1 MSSRQLPVSPTE
13 CGLYQWPCAFRLE
26 NELALI
32 TGGGSGLGLAM
43 ARALAA
49 AGSRVVLTGRREEL
63 LKKAAEEIG
72 PRAQFMVHDVNRLSE
87 AGRLVESAAERF
99 GPVTILINNAGVH
112 LKKAA
117 IDTTEE
123 EFMKV
128 LTTHV
133 LGAHALSRAVAPEMM
148 RRGSGTILFIASMA
162 SLFGLPKVVAYSAA
176 KSAYL
181 GMVRALA
188 TELSP
193 HGVRVNAIAPGF
205 IETDMSRKAL
215 DGDPDRKQRV
225 LNRTPMGRLG
235 DPDDVGMAAVYLCS
249 PAARFVT
256 GVVLPVDGGA
266 SIGF

>member
-1 MSSRQLPVSPTE
+1 MDQAAFQVSPTE
-13 CGLYQWPCAFRLE
+13 CGLYHWPCAFRVE

-49 AGSRVVLTGRREEL
+49 AGARVVITGRREATLRE
-63 LKKAAEEIG
+63 AVESIG
-72 PRAQFMVHDVNRLSE
+72 SQASYLAHDVTRVSE
-87 AGRLVESAAERF
+87 AKTLVETAASRF
-99 GPVTILINNAGVH
+99 GPVTILINNAGIH

-123 EFMKV
+123 EFLKV

-133 LGAHALSRAVAPEMM
+133 LGAHALSRAVAPGMIA
-148 RRGSGTILFIASMA
+148 RRSGSILFIASMA
-162 SLFGLPKVVAYSAA
+162 SLFGLPQVVAYSAA

-181 GMVRALA
+181 GMVRGMA

-215 DGDPDRKQRV
+215 DGDPQRKERI
-225 LNRTPMGRLG
+225 LRRTPMARLG
-235 DPDDVGMAAVYLCS
+235 EPNDIGMAAVYLCS
-249 PAARFVT
+249 PAAKFVT

>member
-1 MSSRQLPVSPTE
+1 MQPAALHVSPAA
-13 CGLYQWPCAFRLE
+13 CGLYRWPCAFRLE

-49 AGSRVVLTGRREEL
+49 AGARVVITGRRLEM
-63 LKKAAEEIG
+63 LKEAVAAIG
-72 PRAQFMVHDVNRLSE
+72 PQANYLAHDVTRLSE
-87 AGRLVESAAERF
+87 ARAVVETAVSRF
-99 GPVTILINNAGVH
+99 GPLTILINNAGIH

-133 LGAHALSRAVAPEMM
+133 LGAHALSRAVAPDMIA
-148 RRGSGTILFIASMA
+148 RKSGSILFIASMA
-162 SLFGLPKVVAYSAA
+162 SLFGLPQVVAYSAA
-176 KSAYL
+176 KTAYL
-181 GMVRALA
+181 GMVRGMA

-205 IETDMSRKAL
+205 IETEMSRKAL
-215 DGDPDRKQRV
+215 EDDPQRKQRI
-225 LNRTPMGRLG
+225 LSRTPMARLG
-235 DPDDVGMAAVYLCS
+235 EANDIGMAAVYLCS
-249 PAARFVT
+249 PAAKFVT